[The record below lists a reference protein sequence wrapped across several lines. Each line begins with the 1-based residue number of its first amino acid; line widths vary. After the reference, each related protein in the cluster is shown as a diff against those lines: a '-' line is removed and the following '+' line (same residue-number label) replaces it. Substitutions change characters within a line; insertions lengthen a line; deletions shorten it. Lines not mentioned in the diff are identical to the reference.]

1 MKDDIFLVDRPMENK
16 ARKRIS
22 KFLSLVLRHRPEVLE
37 LQLDENG
44 WASVE
49 ELLQKMNRGPYALS
63 FEDLKEIVE
72 TNDKQ
77 RFIFSDD
84 YSHIRANQGHSMS
97 VDLGLQEKVP
107 PGILYHGTATQNL
120 ESIKVKGLIK
130 GSRNHVHLSSDHET
144 GVKVGSRHGEPVV
157 LEIQAMNMYQAG
169 LVFYLSE
176 NGVWLTDQVPVEFIK
191 F

>member
-16 ARKRIS
+16 ARKKIS

-44 WASVE
+44 WASVK

-84 YSHIRANQGHSMS
+84 YSHIRANQGHSVS
-97 VDLGLQEKVP
+97 ADLGLQEKVP
-107 PGILYHGTATQNL
+107 PGILYHGTAIQNL
-120 ESIKVKGLIK
+120 ESIKAKGLIK

-144 GVKVGSRHGEPVV
+144 AVKVGIRHGKPVV

-176 NGVWLTDQVPVEFIK
+176 NGVWLTDQVPVQFIK